1 MFRADVFTELCFS
14 PVRMSVQCSDHQVP
28 TVTKRTTVLHWA
40 QWQSCLPLKH
50 PLADRAFEVRTGHL
64 LPTEGEFWEKTGEKK
79 KVLNFELL
87 LKRNTSL
94 KSHGS
99 RTLQLSAGEN
109 NNSLGSGIEYF
120 TPEPAAF
127 LWKDPPLHF
136 KCSES
141 VFSFAFNC
149 IQHCKC
155 YMSLFFIG
163 CNLKDLQPKQKTIHT

>member
-50 PLADRAFEVRTGHL
+50 PPADRAFEVRTGHL

-79 KVLNFELL
+79 EKKVLNFELL

-99 RTLQLSAGEN
+99 CTLQLSAGEN
-109 NNSLGSGIEYF
+109 NNFLGDGWNDLLLNLQLERPF
-120 TPEPAAF
+120 
-127 LWKDPPLHF
+127 WRKDPPLPSLHF
-136 KCSES
+136 LQVPRSLHS
-141 VFSFAFNC
+141 AF
-149 IQHCKC
+149 
-155 YMSLFFIG
+155 L
-163 CNLKDLQPKQKTIHT
+163 LQFQ